1 MGGAGKRAGLPSA
14 GAPARVARMSDPR
27 LTPLAAALPATV
39 PFTGPE
45 ALERR
50 MGVTLRARLGANESG
65 WGPSPLAVEAMARA
79 ARDAWMY
86 GDPEVHELREA
97 IAARHRCDPA
107 QVVVGEGIDGL
118 LGLLVRLTVGPG
130 VAVVSSLGGYPTFA
144 FHVAGFGGRLLTVPY
159 RGDAPDP
166 EALVGLARESG
177 ARLVYLANPD
187 NPQGGMHG
195 AEVVRRMV
203 EGVPEGCLLVLDEA
217 YAELAP
223 EGSLPEIDPEDGRVI
238 RMRTFSKA
246 QGLAGLRV
254 GYAIGPRGLVG
265 AFDRVRNHFGLGR
278 VAQAGALGAL
288 SDPGWVAEVAARLVA
303 AREEIGRVARANGL
317 RPLPSSTNFVAV
329 DCGRDG
335 AFAKGVLEGLLRR
348 GVFVRMPGVAPLDR
362 CIRVTC
368 APAGAVAAFA
378 EALPGA
384 LAEASIGRPAA

>member
-1 MGGAGKRAGLPSA
+1 
-14 GAPARVARMSDPR
+14 MSDPR
-27 LTPLAAALPATV
+27 LSPLAASLPATV

-50 MGVTLRARLGANESG
+50 MGVRLSARLGANESG
-65 WGPSPLAVEAMARA
+65 WGPSPRAVEAMERA

-97 IAARHRCDPA
+97 LAARHGVDARN
-107 QVVVGEGIDGL
+107 VVVGEGIDGL

-130 VAVVSSLGGYPTFA
+130 VPVVTSLGGYPTFA
-144 FHVAGFGGRLLTVPY
+144 FHVAGFGGRLLTVPS

-166 EALVGLARESG
+166 EELMGLARESG

-187 NPQGGMHG
+187 NPMGGMHG
-195 AEVVRRMV
+195 AEIVRRMV
-203 EGVPEGCLLVLDEA
+203 EAVPEGCLLVLDEA

-223 EGSLPEIDPEDGRVI
+223 EGSLPGIDPEDGRVI
-238 RMRTFSKA
+238 RLRTFSKA

-288 SDPGWVAEVAARLVA
+288 SDPGWVAEVAGCVAA
-303 AREEIGRVARANGL
+303 AREEIGRVATANGL
-317 RPLPSSTNFVAV
+317 GPLPSSTNFVAV
-329 DCGRDG
+329 DCGQDG
-335 AFAKGVLEGLLRR
+335 VFARAVLEGLLRR

-368 APAGAVAAFA
+368 APPGALAAFG

-384 LAEASIGRPAA
+384 LGDAVAG

>member
-1 MGGAGKRAGLPSA
+1 MSGGLPPA
-14 GAPARVARMSDPR
+14 LAPATLAGMDDPR
-27 LTPLAAALPATV
+27 LTPLAASLPATV

-50 MGVTLRARLGANESG
+50 MGVSLRARLGANESG
-65 WGPSPLAVEAMARA
+65 WGPSPRAVEAMERA
-79 ARDAWMY
+79 ARDVWMY

-97 IAARHRCDPA
+97 IAARHGVDPA
-107 QVVVGEGIDGL
+107 HVVVGEGIDGL

-130 VAVVSSLGGYPTFA
+130 VVVVSSLGGYPTFA

-159 RGDAPDP
+159 RGDAPDAG
-166 EALVGLARESG
+166 ALVGLARESG

-187 NPQGGMHG
+187 NPMGGMHG

-223 EGSLPEIDPEDGRVI
+223 EGSLPLIDPEDPRVI
-238 RMRTFSKA
+238 RLRTFSKA

-254 GYAIGPRGLVG
+254 AYAIGPRGLIG

-278 VAQAGALGAL
+278 VAQAGAMGAL
-288 SDPGWVAEVAARLVA
+288 SDRGWVTEVAGKVAA
-303 AREEIGRVARANGL
+303 AREEIGRIARAEGL

-335 AFAKGVLEGLLRR
+335 VFARAVLEGLLRR

-362 CIRVTC
+362 CVRVTC
-368 APAGAVAAFA
+368 APPEALAAFGA
-378 EALPGA
+378 ALPGA
-384 LAEASIGRPAA
+384 LAEARG